1 MQNKGLIM
9 SKRIAV
15 ILSGCGVFDG
25 SEIYESVLTLLQLDQ
40 AGAQVQCFAP
50 DIEQMHVINHVTG
63 DVMEGE
69 RRNVLVE
76 AARLARG
83 NIKNLADANAEDF
96 DAVIIPGG
104 FGAAK
109 NLCDF
114 AVKGSDLTVD
124 EGLVHFVQA
133 MHQADKPVGLMCI
146 APAMVGKLFGEG
158 VHFTIGDDLETASAI
173 EATGAL
179 HERCPVNN
187 ICIDGANKVV
197 TTPAYM
203 LAGNISEAASG
214 INKLVDAVLDQA

>member
-1 MQNKGLIM
+1 MNK
-9 SKRIAV
+9 RVAV

-25 SEIYESVLTLLQLDQ
+25 SEIYESVITLLQLDQ
-40 AGAQVQCFAP
+40 AGAHVQCFAP

-96 DAVIIPGG
+96 DAAIIPGG

-114 AVKGSDLTVD
+114 AVKGSGLTVD
-124 EGLVHFVQA
+124 EGLVRFVQA
-133 MHQADKPVGLMCI
+133 MHRADKPIGLMCI

-158 VHFTIGDDLETASAI
+158 VHFTIGDDLETATAI
-173 EATGAL
+173 EATGAV
-179 HERCPVNN
+179 HERCSVNN
-187 ICIDGANKVV
+187 ICIDGANKVM

-214 INKLVDAVLDQA
+214 INKLVDAVLEEA

>member
-1 MQNKGLIM
+1 M
-9 SKRIAV
+9 SKRVAV

-25 SEIYESVLTLLQLDQ
+25 SEIYESVITLLQLDQ

-83 NIKNLADANAEDF
+83 NIKNLADANVEDF
-96 DAVIIPGG
+96 DAVMIPGG

-114 AVKGSDLTVD
+114 AVNGSDMAVD
-124 EGLVHFVQA
+124 KDVLHFVQA
-133 MHQADKPVGLMCI
+133 MHKADKPVGLMCI

-158 VHFTIGDDLETASAI
+158 VHFTIGDDVETASAI
-173 EATGAL
+173 EATGAV

-187 ICIDGANKVV
+187 ICIDGANKVM

-214 INKLVDAVLDQA
+214 INKLVDAVLKMASNSSE